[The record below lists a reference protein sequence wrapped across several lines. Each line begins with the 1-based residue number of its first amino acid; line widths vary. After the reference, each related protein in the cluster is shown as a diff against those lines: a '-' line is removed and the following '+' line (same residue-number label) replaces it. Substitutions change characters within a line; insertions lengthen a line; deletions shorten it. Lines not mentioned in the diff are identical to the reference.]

1 MLTSGLRRFALPVAV
16 LLVGAAAFL
25 FVRSRPHEPPVSANV
40 TPPAVV
46 EPAAAPVPPAPI
58 ALAESAKASADTLS
72 DNDLRTAPQPRARPQ
87 PSPDARWLED
97 SAMLTRLAAEAA
109 AARSRARGLQV
120 GDSILL
126 RGDSSVTRAVA
137 LARRRRTAEAAAQY
151 SAAATMWSQA
161 AAVREREASAAPTP
175 VPAPPPVAAAAPA
188 PPPAPAPLADT
199 VRPAPADPAPQIRA
213 LFADYGKAIESRSV
227 EAIRRIYPGL
237 SPEQTREWEDFFGGV
252 TDIQVELRVTD
263 LKVAGDAAEAG
274 LAGVYVFANPS
285 THRIQ
290 REPVTFQA
298 SLRREGTRWRIAS
311 LR

>member
-1 MLTSGLRRFALPVAV
+1 M
-16 LLVGAAAFL
+16 
-25 FVRSRPHEPPVSANV
+25 
-40 TPPAVV
+40 
-46 EPAAAPVPPAPI
+46 
-58 ALAESAKASADTLS
+58 
-72 DNDLRTAPQPRARPQ
+72 
-87 PSPDARWLED
+87 
-97 SAMLTRLAAEAA
+97 
-109 AARSRARGLQV
+109 

-161 AAVREREASAAPTP
+161 AAVREREAAAAPTP

-252 TDIQVELRVTD
+252 TDIQVELQVTD

-285 THRIQ
+285 THRTQ

>member
-1 MLTSGLRRFALPVAV
+1 MR
-16 LLVGAAAFL
+16 
-25 FVRSRPHEPPVSANV
+25 
-40 TPPAVV
+40 
-46 EPAAAPVPPAPI
+46 
-58 ALAESAKASADTLS
+58 
-72 DNDLRTAPQPRARPQ
+72 
-87 PSPDARWLED
+87 
-97 SAMLTRLAAEAA
+97 RLAGRLGDADAA
-109 AARSRARGLQV
+109 GGGSGGARAAVRAASEV

-161 AAVREREASAAPTP
+161 AAVREREAAAAPTP

-263 LKVAGDAAEAG
+263 LKVAGRCG
-274 LAGVYVFANPS
+274 GG
-285 THRIQ
+285 
-290 REPVTFQA
+290 
-298 SLRREGTRWRIAS
+298 GTRGGLRLRQSEHPPDPARARHVPGLIAARRHPLADRLAP
-311 LR
+311 LRSAQKVYSAPNV